1 MIATRTPEKQQ
12 NGGVDATETK
22 SRGGYVIEPPAATGN
37 THHAT
42 KAASRVSGG
51 ATSEQ
56 HQTSTGRVLPPVPTN
71 SAIYLQENN
80 PKQTKLLE
88 NILQKHSL
96 EQSPP
101 TSLQHHSPQRRP
113 QTASPSQQMMAALQ
127 ASGGD
132 AKPDSHLDIKLQLLD
147 SQLRHI
153 LKSSRDDS
161 VVSSSGS
168 AKGDQKGMTPRDAT
182 KPQQKSSASSV
193 NQPQDDRYT
202 DRLID
207 SGIGEKG
214 DGAIV
219 DGAEKYVDK
228 WERGSVGDAGKRVSV
243 ELKNGTGAG
252 GDEDD
257 DVLVVAMETTSN
269 RPEAAHADSSDE
281 GEEHHVRVDVTRK
294 PSVINLLSAYR
305 SVTDDRSQTNHV
317 DDAPSNVYLDD
328 MATRAAPYTVVSQ
341 MNMTLGDS
349 DGGGSDPEDHSCR
362 TLNRAHS
369 LNSLSFSPF
378 SEARHGSHLMRQILD
393 VSEKLGMREF
403 WKRRDIYGELNR
415 SSSTDCSQARD
426 DAHKGTGAAKST
438 GASTPV
444 SEHRPVLSILSEMPK
459 PKFSTKSPSS
469 PAKLSSL
476 SKQSPDTSHSF
487 KPSVAVTTMAVPIKT
502 NTLSDDRMAG
512 DSVVNDTVDGCKVS
526 PNGECV
532 KPAPVS
538 DGTIVDCERVTEA
551 VDVKCVPST
560 DGAALCEDVVKLKP
574 PAMQVKSSTSDTE
587 DQFNEAPHLSVE
599 HLLHDT
605 LNNVDSRQRTVVL
618 FTLEERGMADGASPR
633 LVDSESADHPASA
646 VADWKHSLKEPSV
659 TTTASEI
666 PPLIKTESV
675 SRKTT
680 PPVDLALENKFLPS
694 TKITTKS
701 SPSLLDIFETRK
713 VDTKCAVV
721 SSNGSA
727 KTNNFGVVN
736 GTTEDP
742 ETCSKP
748 PEKPVATDDDDAHD
762 DNCEFGGAKLSDLEC
777 DTKSKN
783 ELSRVLHDI
792 FGGDS
797 APAKSTFDKHIR
809 AFNDPASG
817 KFVSCDLDWRTF
829 PARRHHS
836 HSLVTDDLSQTRS
849 AELPVSEERIDSRGS
864 RTPILDAGHLPRPPP
879 GHAPRSARASTAV
892 RWAEFHLFWCWYC
905 QYVLNVGFAH
915 MSIYIIPRYLRV
927 FPRFLC
933 QNWLTFTF

>member
-1 MIATRTPEKQQ
+1 MIATTRTPEKQQ
-12 NGGVDATETK
+12 NGGVDPTETK
-22 SRGGYVIEPPAATGN
+22 SRGAYVIEPTEN
-37 THHAT
+37 RHHAT
-42 KAASRVSGG
+42 KAASRGSCG
-51 ATSEQ
+51 AISEQ
-56 HQTSTGRVLPPVPTN
+56 HQTSTGRILPAVPIPTN
-71 SAIYLQENN
+71 SALYLQENN

-96 EQSPP
+96 EHSPP
-101 TSLQHHSPQRRP
+101 TSLQQHQCSPQRRG
-113 QTASPSQQMMAALQ
+113 QTASPSQQMAALQ

-132 AKPDSHLDIKLQLLD
+132 AKVDCHLDIKLQLLD

-168 AKGDQKGMTPRDAT
+168 AKGDQKGAPPRDAT

-193 NQPQDDRYT
+193 NQPQDERYV
-202 DRLID
+202 DKLID

-214 DGAIV
+214 DGGAIV
-219 DGAEKYVDK
+219 EGAAKYVDDK

-252 GDEDD
+252 GDEDEE
-257 DVLVVAMETTSN
+257 VLVVAIEAGSS
-269 RPEAAHADSSDE
+269 RPGAGHGNSSDE
-281 GEEHHVRVDVTRK
+281 EESHVNVAVTRK

-305 SVTDDRSQTNHV
+305 SATDDRSQTNHV
-317 DDAPSNVYLDD
+317 DDALTNVYLDD

-349 DGGGSDPEDHSCR
+349 DDGGGASDPEDHSCR

-369 LNSLSFSPF
+369 LNSLSFSPLF
-378 SEARHGSHLMRQILD
+378 SEKRHGSHLMRQILD

-403 WKRRDIYGELNR
+403 WKRRDIYSELNR

-426 DAHKGTGAAKST
+426 DARGAAKST
-438 GASTPV
+438 DKIPSTPV
-444 SEHRPVLSILSEMPK
+444 SEHRPVMSILSEMPK

-476 SKQSPDTSHSF
+476 SKQSPDTSHSL
-487 KPSVAVTTMAVPIKT
+487 KPSIGMTTTVVPIKT
-502 NTLSDDRMAG
+502 SILSDDRVAG
-512 DSVVNDTVDGCKVS
+512 DSVVNDMVDGCKGT
-526 PNGECV
+526 PCGESI
-532 KPAPVS
+532 KPGHVS
-538 DGTIVDCERVTEA
+538 DGTIVDCERVIEA
-551 VDVKCVPST
+551 VDAKCVPPT
-560 DGAALCEDVVKLKP
+560 EGAALSEDVVKLKP
-574 PAMQVKSSTSDTE
+574 LAMPVKSSTSDT
-587 DQFNEAPHLSVE
+587 DCQFNEIQPKKSVDDPLQE
-599 HLLHDT
+599 MV
-605 LNNVDSRQRTVVL
+605 NNVDSRQRTVVL

-633 LVDSESADHPASA
+633 LVDSESADHPSSA
-646 VADWKHSLKEPSV
+646 VADWKESLKKPSLTPTV
-659 TTTASEI
+659 SEI
-666 PPLIKTESV
+666 PPPIKTESV

-713 VDTKCAVV
+713 ADPKCDVGSSAKNNNFGDPKCGVG

-727 KTNNFGVVN
+727 KTNNFGVGN
-736 GTTEDP
+736 GAMESS

-748 PEKPVATDDDDAHD
+748 PEKPVVAADDAHD

-777 DTKSKN
+777 DTQSKN
-783 ELSRVLHDI
+783 ELSKVLHDI
-792 FGGDS
+792 FGNDS
-797 APAKSTFDKHIR
+797 VPAKSTFDKHIR
-809 AFNDPASG
+809 AFNDSSSSQPG

-829 PARRHHS
+829 SARRQHS
-836 HSLVTDDLSQTRS
+836 HSLVSVTDDLSQTRS
-849 AELPVSEERIDSRGS
+849 AELPVSGEKIDSRGS
-864 RTPILDAGHLPRPPP
+864 RTPIMDAGHLPRPPP

-892 RWAEFHLFWCWYC
+892 R
-905 QYVLNVGFAH
+905 
-915 MSIYIIPRYLRV
+915 
-927 FPRFLC
+927 
-933 QNWLTFTF
+933 